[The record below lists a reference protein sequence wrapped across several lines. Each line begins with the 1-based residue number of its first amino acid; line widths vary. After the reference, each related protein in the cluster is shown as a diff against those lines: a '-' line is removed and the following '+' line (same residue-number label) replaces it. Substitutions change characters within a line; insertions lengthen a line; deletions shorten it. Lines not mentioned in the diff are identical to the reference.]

1 MTTWNPLRE
10 LEEIQDRVLRSFG
23 LGNRRVPDGQQSL
36 TTAEWAP
43 LVDISEDTNGYLIK
57 TDLPEVNKEDVKVTI
72 ENGVVTIKGE
82 RKLEKEDKDRKFHR
96 IERSYGTFVRSFS
109 IPDDAAPDKVTAEFK
124 DGLLLVRIAKSEDK
138 VPKCIEVTVN

>member
-23 LGNRRVPDGQQSL
+23 MGNRRVPDGQQSL

-43 LVDISEDTNGYLIK
+43 LVDISEDAQEYLIK

-82 RKLEKEDKDRKFHR
+82 RKLEKEDKNRKFHR